1 MTLSVGKKILQSV
14 LRGTPYNLHGVQNI
28 SHVKFSLSNPHIL
41 DGCDEFVLN
50 NSEKVRKYL
59 EGKPLTEVTGMFD
72 EISAKDDFWND
83 NIAAQK
89 LMKERMLLLDKI
101 EPLENLIKNSNNI
114 YELVEMAIESNDP
127 EMEKELETECLEL
140 QRVFDELETKNLFSG
155 EFDSKNAY
163 LTLNAGAGGTESCD
177 WASMLSRMYVRFCER
192 HGFTVETTDELPGD
206 EAGIKQISFYVQGL
220 YAYGYLRSEI
230 GVHRLVRI
238 SPFDAN
244 AKRHTSF
251 VAVSV
256 MPDIDEDIE
265 VEINPADLRIDTYR
279 ASGAGGQHVNKTSSA
294 IRITHIPTNIVVQ
307 CQAERSQHN
316 NKDMAMKMLK
326 AKLYQLEKEKLD
338 KEKQK
343 IAGEKTDIA
352 WGNQIRSYVFQPY
365 QMVKDLRTGHETGN
379 MNSVMDGNIDEFI
392 SAYLKQQ
399 IKK

>member
-1 MTLSVGKKILQSV
+1 
-14 LRGTPYNLHGVQNI
+14 
-28 SHVKFSLSNPHIL
+28 
-41 DGCDEFVLN
+41 
-50 NSEKVRKYL
+50 
-59 EGKPLTEVTGMFD
+59 
-72 EISAKDDFWND
+72 
-83 NIAAQK
+83 
-89 LMKERMLLLDKI
+89 MKERMLLLDKI
-101 EPLENLIKNSNNI
+101 EPVENLIKNSNNI
-114 YELVEMAIESNDP
+114 YELVEMAIESNDI
-127 EMEKELETECLEL
+127 EMEKELEGECIEL

-192 HGFTVETTDELPGD
+192 HGFTVEITDELPGD

-265 VEINPADLRIDTYR
+265 VEINPSDLRVDTYR

-326 AKLYQLEKEKLD
+326 AKLYQLEKDKLD

>member
-1 MTLSVGKKILQSV
+1 
-14 LRGTPYNLHGVQNI
+14 
-28 SHVKFSLSNPHIL
+28 
-41 DGCDEFVLN
+41 
-50 NSEKVRKYL
+50 
-59 EGKPLTEVTGMFD
+59 
-72 EISAKDDFWND
+72 
-83 NIAAQK
+83 
-89 LMKERMLLLDKI
+89 MKERMLLLDKI
-101 EPLENLIKNSNNI
+101 EPVDNLIKNSNNI
-114 YELVEMAIESNDP
+114 YELTELAISSNDN
-127 EMEKELETECLEL
+127 EMEAELESECLEL
-140 QRVFDELETKNLFSG
+140 QKVFEELETKNLFSG

-192 HGFTVETTDELPGD
+192 HGWTVETTDELPGD
-206 EAGIKQISFYVQGL
+206 EAGIKQISFYIQGL

-265 VEINPADLRIDTYR
+265 VDINQADLRIDTYR

-326 AKLYQLEKEKLD
+326 A
-338 KEKQK
+338 
-343 IAGEKTDIA
+343 
-352 WGNQIRSYVFQPY
+352 N
-365 QMVKDLRTGHETGN
+365 
-379 MNSVMDGNIDEFI
+379 FI
-392 SAYLKQQ
+392 LCGFST
-399 IKK
+399 IS

>member
-1 MTLSVGKKILQSV
+1 
-14 LRGTPYNLHGVQNI
+14 
-28 SHVKFSLSNPHIL
+28 
-41 DGCDEFVLN
+41 
-50 NSEKVRKYL
+50 
-59 EGKPLTEVTGMFD
+59 
-72 EISAKDDFWND
+72 
-83 NIAAQK
+83 
-89 LMKERMLLLDKI
+89 MKERMLLIDKI
-101 EPLENLIKNSNNI
+101 EPVENLIKNANNI
-114 YELVEMAIESNDP
+114 YELTELAISSNDS
-127 EMEKELETECLEL
+127 EMESELEKEYLEL
-140 QRVFDELETKNLFSG
+140 QKVFDELETKNLFSG

-192 HGFTVETTDELPGD
+192 HGWTVETTDELPGD
-206 EAGIKQISFYVQGL
+206 EAGIKQISFYIQGL

-265 VEINPADLRIDTYR
+265 VDINQADLRIDTYR

-365 QMVKDLRTGHETGN
+365 QLVKDLRTGYESGN

-392 SAYLKQQ
+392 ASYLKMQ
-399 IKK
+399 INKK

>member
-1 MTLSVGKKILQSV
+1 MTLPEIKSIVSNIKEQSEI
-14 LRGTPYNLHGVQNI
+14 LRGYLDPDSIYKR
-28 SHVKFSLSNPHIL
+28 VKEI
-41 DGCDEFVLN
+41 
-50 NSEKVRKYL
+50 
-59 EGKPLTEVTGMFD
+59 D
-72 EISAKDDFWND
+72 EISSKDDFWND
-83 NIAAQK
+83 NIEAQK

-101 EPLENLIKNSNNI
+101 EPVDNLIKNSNNI
-114 YELVEMAIESNDP
+114 YELVEMSIESDDS
-127 EMEKELETECLEL
+127 EMEKELEAECLEL

-265 VEINPADLRIDTYR
+265 VEINQADLRIDTYR

-343 IAGEKTDIA
+343 IAGDKTDIA

-365 QMVKDLRTGHETGN
+365 QMVKDLRTGYESGN
-379 MNSVMDGNIDEFI
+379 MNSVMDGNIDDFI

>member
-1 MTLSVGKKILQSV
+1 
-14 LRGTPYNLHGVQNI
+14 
-28 SHVKFSLSNPHIL
+28 
-41 DGCDEFVLN
+41 
-50 NSEKVRKYL
+50 
-59 EGKPLTEVTGMFD
+59 
-72 EISAKDDFWND
+72 
-83 NIAAQK
+83 
-89 LMKERMLLLDKI
+89 MKERMLLLDKI
-101 EPLENLIKNSNNI
+101 DPIDALIKNSNNI
-114 YELVEMAIESNDP
+114 YELAEMSIESNDT
-127 EMEKELETECLEL
+127 EMEHELEHECLEL
-140 QRVFDELETKNLFSG
+140 QKVFNELETKNLFSG

-192 HGFTVETTDELPGD
+192 HGFTVEITDELPGD

-265 VEINPADLRIDTYR
+265 IEINPADLRIDTYR

-326 AKLYQLEKEKLD
+326 AKLYQLEKDKLD

-365 QMVKDLRTGHETGN
+365 QMVKDLRTGYESGN

-392 SAYLKQQ
+392 SAYLKMQ

>member
-1 MTLSVGKKILQSV
+1 
-14 LRGTPYNLHGVQNI
+14 
-28 SHVKFSLSNPHIL
+28 
-41 DGCDEFVLN
+41 
-50 NSEKVRKYL
+50 
-59 EGKPLTEVTGMFD
+59 
-72 EISAKDDFWND
+72 
-83 NIAAQK
+83 
-89 LMKERMLLLDKI
+89 MKERMILIDKI
-101 EPLENLIKNSNNI
+101 EPVDKLIENSKNI
-114 YELVEMAIESNDP
+114 YELTELSIESNDMDM
-127 EMEKELETECLEL
+127 EGELEKEYKLLKDA
-140 QRVFDELETKNLFSG
+140 FDSLETKNLFSG

-192 HGFTVETTDELPGD
+192 RGFTVETIDELPGD
-206 EAGIKQISFYVQGL
+206 EAGIKQINFYVQGL

-238 SPFDAN
+238 SPFDSN

-256 MPDIDEDIE
+256 MPEIDEDIE
-265 VEINPADLRIDTYR
+265 VDINPADIRIDTYR
-279 ASGAGGQHVNKTSSA
+279 SSGAGGQHVNKTSSA

-307 CQAERSQHN
+307 CQNERSQHS

-326 AKLYQLEKEKLD
+326 SKLYQLEKEKLN
-338 KEKQK
+338 KEKEK
-343 IAGEKTDIA
+343 IAGDKTDIA

-392 SAYLKQQ
+392 SVYLKRQ
-399 IKK
+399 IANNSKNKNTY

>member
-1 MTLSVGKKILQSV
+1 
-14 LRGTPYNLHGVQNI
+14 
-28 SHVKFSLSNPHIL
+28 
-41 DGCDEFVLN
+41 
-50 NSEKVRKYL
+50 
-59 EGKPLTEVTGMFD
+59 
-72 EISAKDDFWND
+72 
-83 NIAAQK
+83 
-89 LMKERMLLLDKI
+89 MLLLDKI
-101 EPLENLIKNSNNI
+101 EPVDRLIKNSENI
-114 YELVEMAIESNDP
+114 YDLVIMAIESND
-127 EMEKELETECLEL
+127 EDMTLELEKECLEL
-140 QRVFDELETKNLFSG
+140 QELFNELETKNLFSG

-163 LTLNAGAGGTESCD
+163 ITLNSGAGGTESCD

-192 HGFTVETTDELPGD
+192 KGFTVEITDEQPGD

-230 GVHRLVRI
+230 GIHRLVRI

-265 VEINPADLRIDTYR
+265 IEINQADLRIDTYR

-307 CQAERSQHN
+307 CQNERSQHN

-343 IAGEKTDIA
+343 IAGEKSDIA
-352 WGNQIRSYVFQPY
+352 WGNQIRSYVFHPY
-365 QMVKDLRTGHETGN
+365 QMVKDLRTGYESGN
-379 MNSVMDGNIDEFI
+379 MNYVMDGNIDEFI
-392 SAYLKQQ
+392 SAFLKKQ
-399 IKK
+399 IKS

>member
-1 MTLSVGKKILQSV
+1 
-14 LRGTPYNLHGVQNI
+14 
-28 SHVKFSLSNPHIL
+28 
-41 DGCDEFVLN
+41 
-50 NSEKVRKYL
+50 
-59 EGKPLTEVTGMFD
+59 
-72 EISAKDDFWND
+72 
-83 NIAAQK
+83 
-89 LMKERMLLLDKI
+89 MKERMLLLDKI
-101 EPLENLIKNSNNI
+101 EPVENLIKNSNNI
-114 YELVEMAIESNDP
+114 YELVEMAIESNDT
-127 EMEKELETECLEL
+127 EMEKELEGECIEL

-265 VEINPADLRIDTYR
+265 VEINPSDLRIDTYR

-365 QMVKDLRTGHETGN
+365 QMVKDLRTGCESGN

>member
-1 MTLSVGKKILQSV
+1 MNRTEKEFFIEFVSLFKLVLQMRNSWT
-14 LRGTPYNLHGVQNI
+14 GTDVDYLVSPV
-28 SHVKFSLSNPHIL
+28 
-41 DGCDEFVLN
+41 CDENCVFYD
-50 NSEKVRKYL
+50 SRKVDNTLPQNADANGAY
-59 EGKPLTEVTGMFD
+59 
-72 EISAKDDFWND
+72 
-83 NIAAQK
+83 NIARK
-89 LMKERMLLLDKI
+89 GMLLLDKI
-101 EPLENLIKNSNNI
+101 EPVENLIKNSNNI
-114 YELVEMAIESNDP
+114 YELVEMAIESNDT
-127 EMEKELETECLEL
+127 EMEKELEGECIEL

-206 EAGIKQISFYVQGL
+206 EAGIKQISFYVQGI

-365 QMVKDLRTGHETGN
+365 QLVKDLRTGHETGN

>member
-1 MTLSVGKKILQSV
+1 
-14 LRGTPYNLHGVQNI
+14 
-28 SHVKFSLSNPHIL
+28 
-41 DGCDEFVLN
+41 
-50 NSEKVRKYL
+50 
-59 EGKPLTEVTGMFD
+59 
-72 EISAKDDFWND
+72 
-83 NIAAQK
+83 
-89 LMKERMLLLDKI
+89 MKERMLLIDKI
-101 EPLENLIKNSNNI
+101 EPVENLIKNANNI
-114 YELVEMAIESNDP
+114 YELAELAISSNDS
-127 EMEKELETECLEL
+127 EMESELENEYLEL
-140 QRVFDELETKNLFSG
+140 QKVFDELETKNLFSG

-192 HGFTVETTDELPGD
+192 HGWTVETTDELPGD
-206 EAGIKQISFYVQGL
+206 EAGIKQISFYIQGL

-265 VEINPADLRIDTYR
+265 VDINQADLRIDTYR

-365 QMVKDLRTGHETGN
+365 QLVKDLRTGYESGN

-392 SAYLKQQ
+392 ASYLKMH

>member
-1 MTLSVGKKILQSV
+1 
-14 LRGTPYNLHGVQNI
+14 
-28 SHVKFSLSNPHIL
+28 
-41 DGCDEFVLN
+41 
-50 NSEKVRKYL
+50 
-59 EGKPLTEVTGMFD
+59 
-72 EISAKDDFWND
+72 
-83 NIAAQK
+83 
-89 LMKERMLLLDKI
+89 MKERMLLLDKI
-101 EPLENLIKNSNNI
+101 EPVDNLIKNSNNI
-114 YELVEMAIESNDP
+114 YELTELAINSNDN
-127 EMEKELETECLEL
+127 EMEAELESECLEL
-140 QRVFDELETKNLFSG
+140 QKVFEELETKNLFSG

-192 HGFTVETTDELPGD
+192 HGWNVETTDELPGD
-206 EAGIKQISFYVQGL
+206 EAGIKQISFYIQGL

-265 VEINPADLRIDTYR
+265 VDINQADLRIDTYR

-365 QMVKDLRTGHETGN
+365 QLVKDLRTGYESGN

-392 SAYLKQQ
+392 SAYLKWK

>member
-1 MTLSVGKKILQSV
+1 
-14 LRGTPYNLHGVQNI
+14 
-28 SHVKFSLSNPHIL
+28 
-41 DGCDEFVLN
+41 
-50 NSEKVRKYL
+50 
-59 EGKPLTEVTGMFD
+59 
-72 EISAKDDFWND
+72 
-83 NIAAQK
+83 
-89 LMKERMLLLDKI
+89 MKERMLLLDKI
-101 EPLENLIKNSNNI
+101 EPVDNLIKNANNI
-114 YELVEMAIESNDP
+114 YELTELAISSNDN
-127 EMEKELETECLEL
+127 EMESELESEYLEL
-140 QRVFDELETKNLFSG
+140 QKVFDEIETKNLFSG

-192 HGFTVETTDELPGD
+192 HGWTVETTDELPGD
-206 EAGIKQISFYVQGL
+206 EAGIKQISFYIQGL

-265 VEINPADLRIDTYR
+265 VDINQADLRIDTYR

-365 QMVKDLRTGHETGN
+365 QLVKDLRTGYESGN

-392 SAYLKQQ
+392 ASYLKQQ

>member
-1 MTLSVGKKILQSV
+1 
-14 LRGTPYNLHGVQNI
+14 
-28 SHVKFSLSNPHIL
+28 
-41 DGCDEFVLN
+41 
-50 NSEKVRKYL
+50 
-59 EGKPLTEVTGMFD
+59 
-72 EISAKDDFWND
+72 
-83 NIAAQK
+83 
-89 LMKERMLLLDKI
+89 MKERMLLIDKI
-101 EPLENLIKNSNNI
+101 EPVENLIKNANNI
-114 YELVEMAIESNDP
+114 YELTELAISSNDS
-127 EMEKELETECLEL
+127 EMESELESEYLEL
-140 QRVFDELETKNLFSG
+140 QKVFDELETKNLFSG

-192 HGFTVETTDELPGD
+192 HGWTVETTDELPGD
-206 EAGIKQISFYVQGL
+206 EAGIKQISFYIQGL

-265 VEINPADLRIDTYR
+265 VYINQADLRIDTYR

-365 QMVKDLRTGHETGN
+365 QLVKDLRTGYESGN

-392 SAYLKQQ
+392 ASYLKMQ
-399 IKK
+399 INKK

>member
-1 MTLSVGKKILQSV
+1 
-14 LRGTPYNLHGVQNI
+14 
-28 SHVKFSLSNPHIL
+28 
-41 DGCDEFVLN
+41 
-50 NSEKVRKYL
+50 
-59 EGKPLTEVTGMFD
+59 
-72 EISAKDDFWND
+72 
-83 NIAAQK
+83 
-89 LMKERMLLLDKI
+89 MKERMLLLDKI
-101 EPLENLIKNSNNI
+101 EPVDNLIKNSSNI
-114 YELVEMAIESNDP
+114 YELTELAINSNDN
-127 EMEKELETECLEL
+127 EMEAELESECLEL
-140 QRVFDELETKNLFSG
+140 QKVFEELETKNLFSG

-192 HGFTVETTDELPGD
+192 HGWTVETTDELPGD
-206 EAGIKQISFYVQGL
+206 EAGIKQISFYIQGL

-265 VEINPADLRIDTYR
+265 VDINQADLRIDTYR

-352 WGNQIRSYVFQPY
+352 WGNQIRSYVLEPY
-365 QMVKDLRTGHETGN
+365 TLVKDYRSNYETSAALKVLDGDIMPVIESVLR
-379 MNSVMDGNIDEFI
+379 
-392 SAYLKQQ
+392 

>member
-1 MTLSVGKKILQSV
+1 
-14 LRGTPYNLHGVQNI
+14 
-28 SHVKFSLSNPHIL
+28 
-41 DGCDEFVLN
+41 
-50 NSEKVRKYL
+50 
-59 EGKPLTEVTGMFD
+59 
-72 EISAKDDFWND
+72 
-83 NIAAQK
+83 
-89 LMKERMLLLDKI
+89 MKERMLLIDKI
-101 EPLENLIKNSNNI
+101 EPVENLIKNSNNI
-114 YELVEMAIESNDP
+114 YELTELAIASNDS
-127 EMEKELETECLEL
+127 EMESELESEYLEL
-140 QRVFDELETKNLFSG
+140 QKVFDELETKNLFSG

-192 HGFTVETTDELPGD
+192 HGWTVETTDELPGD
-206 EAGIKQISFYVQGL
+206 EAGIKQISFYIQGL

-265 VEINPADLRIDTYR
+265 VDINQADLRIDTYR

-365 QMVKDLRTGHETGN
+365 QLVKDLRTGYESGN

-392 SAYLKQQ
+392 ASYLKMQ
-399 IKK
+399 INKK

>member
-1 MTLSVGKKILQSV
+1 
-14 LRGTPYNLHGVQNI
+14 
-28 SHVKFSLSNPHIL
+28 
-41 DGCDEFVLN
+41 
-50 NSEKVRKYL
+50 
-59 EGKPLTEVTGMFD
+59 
-72 EISAKDDFWND
+72 
-83 NIAAQK
+83 
-89 LMKERMLLLDKI
+89 MKERMLLLDKI
-101 EPLENLIKNSNNI
+101 EPVDNLIKNANNI
-114 YELVEMAIESNDP
+114 YELTELAISSNDS
-127 EMEKELETECLEL
+127 EMESELENEYLEL
-140 QRVFDELETKNLFSG
+140 QKVFDEIETKNLFSG

-192 HGFTVETTDELPGD
+192 HGWTVETTDELPGD
-206 EAGIKQISFYVQGL
+206 EAGIKQISFYIQGL

-265 VEINPADLRIDTYR
+265 VDINQADLRIDTYR

-365 QMVKDLRTGHETGN
+365 QLVKDLRTGYESGN

-392 SAYLKQQ
+392 ASYLKQQ

>member
-1 MTLSVGKKILQSV
+1 
-14 LRGTPYNLHGVQNI
+14 
-28 SHVKFSLSNPHIL
+28 
-41 DGCDEFVLN
+41 
-50 NSEKVRKYL
+50 
-59 EGKPLTEVTGMFD
+59 
-72 EISAKDDFWND
+72 
-83 NIAAQK
+83 
-89 LMKERMLLLDKI
+89 MKERMLLIDKI
-101 EPLENLIKNSNNI
+101 EPVENLIKNSNNI
-114 YELVEMAIESNDP
+114 YELTELAIASNDS
-127 EMEKELETECLEL
+127 EMESELEKEYLEL
-140 QRVFDELETKNLFSG
+140 QKVFDELETKNLFSG

-192 HGFTVETTDELPGD
+192 HGWTVETTDELPGD
-206 EAGIKQISFYVQGL
+206 EAGIKQISFYIQGL

-265 VEINPADLRIDTYR
+265 VDINQADLRIDTYR

-365 QMVKDLRTGHETGN
+365 QLVKDLRTGYESGN

-392 SAYLKQQ
+392 ASYLKMQ
-399 IKK
+399 INNKK

>member
-1 MTLSVGKKILQSV
+1 
-14 LRGTPYNLHGVQNI
+14 
-28 SHVKFSLSNPHIL
+28 
-41 DGCDEFVLN
+41 
-50 NSEKVRKYL
+50 
-59 EGKPLTEVTGMFD
+59 
-72 EISAKDDFWND
+72 
-83 NIAAQK
+83 
-89 LMKERMLLLDKI
+89 MKERMLLLDKI
-101 EPLENLIKNSNNI
+101 EPVENLIKNSNNI
-114 YELVEMAIESNDP
+114 YELVEIAIESNDI
-127 EMEKELETECLEL
+127 EMEKELEGECIEL

-192 HGFTVETTDELPGD
+192 HGFTVEITDELPGD

-265 VEINPADLRIDTYR
+265 VEINPSDLRVDTYR

-326 AKLYQLEKEKLD
+326 AKLYQLEKDKLD

>member
-1 MTLSVGKKILQSV
+1 
-14 LRGTPYNLHGVQNI
+14 
-28 SHVKFSLSNPHIL
+28 
-41 DGCDEFVLN
+41 
-50 NSEKVRKYL
+50 
-59 EGKPLTEVTGMFD
+59 
-72 EISAKDDFWND
+72 
-83 NIAAQK
+83 
-89 LMKERMLLLDKI
+89 
-101 EPLENLIKNSNNI
+101 
-114 YELVEMAIESNDP
+114 
-127 EMEKELETECLEL
+127 
-140 QRVFDELETKNLFSG
+140 
-155 EFDSKNAY
+155 
-163 LTLNAGAGGTESCD
+163 
-177 WASMLSRMYVRFCER
+177 MYVRFCER
-192 HGFTVETTDELPGD
+192 HGWTVETTDELPGD
-206 EAGIKQISFYVQGL
+206 EAGIKQIGFYIQGL

-265 VEINPADLRIDTYR
+265 VDINQADLRIDTYR

-365 QMVKDLRTGHETGN
+365 QLVKDLRTGYESGN

-392 SAYLKQQ
+392 SAYLKWK

>member
-1 MTLSVGKKILQSV
+1 
-14 LRGTPYNLHGVQNI
+14 
-28 SHVKFSLSNPHIL
+28 
-41 DGCDEFVLN
+41 
-50 NSEKVRKYL
+50 
-59 EGKPLTEVTGMFD
+59 
-72 EISAKDDFWND
+72 
-83 NIAAQK
+83 
-89 LMKERMLLLDKI
+89 MKERMLLLDKI
-101 EPLENLIKNSNNI
+101 EPVDNLIKNSNNI
-114 YELVEMAIESNDP
+114 CELTELAISSNDN
-127 EMEKELETECLEL
+127 EMEAELESECLEL
-140 QRVFDELETKNLFSG
+140 QKVFEELETKNLFSG

-177 WASMLSRMYVRFCER
+177 WASMLTRMYVRFCER
-192 HGFTVETTDELPGD
+192 HGWTVETTDELPGD
-206 EAGIKQISFYVQGL
+206 EAGIKQISFYIQGL

-265 VEINPADLRIDTYR
+265 VDINQADLRIDTYR

-365 QMVKDLRTGHETGN
+365 QLVKDLRTGYESGN

-392 SAYLKQQ
+392 SAYLKWK

>member
-1 MTLSVGKKILQSV
+1 
-14 LRGTPYNLHGVQNI
+14 
-28 SHVKFSLSNPHIL
+28 
-41 DGCDEFVLN
+41 
-50 NSEKVRKYL
+50 
-59 EGKPLTEVTGMFD
+59 
-72 EISAKDDFWND
+72 
-83 NIAAQK
+83 
-89 LMKERMLLLDKI
+89 MKERMLLIDKI
-101 EPLENLIKNSNNI
+101 EPVENLIKNANNI
-114 YELVEMAIESNDP
+114 YELTELAISSNDS
-127 EMEKELETECLEL
+127 EMESELESEYLEL
-140 QRVFDELETKNLFSG
+140 QKVFDELETKNLFSG

-192 HGFTVETTDELPGD
+192 HGWTVETTDELPGD
-206 EAGIKQISFYVQGL
+206 EAGIKQISFYIQGL

-265 VEINPADLRIDTYR
+265 VDINQADLRIDTYR

-365 QMVKDLRTGHETGN
+365 QLVKDLRTGYESGN

-392 SAYLKQQ
+392 ASYLKMQ
-399 IKK
+399 INNKK

>member
-1 MTLSVGKKILQSV
+1 
-14 LRGTPYNLHGVQNI
+14 
-28 SHVKFSLSNPHIL
+28 
-41 DGCDEFVLN
+41 
-50 NSEKVRKYL
+50 
-59 EGKPLTEVTGMFD
+59 
-72 EISAKDDFWND
+72 
-83 NIAAQK
+83 
-89 LMKERMLLLDKI
+89 MKERMLLLDKI
-101 EPLENLIKNSNNI
+101 EPVENLIKNSNNI
-114 YELVEMAIESNDP
+114 YELVEMAIESNDI
-127 EMEKELETECLEL
+127 EMEKELEGECIEL

-192 HGFTVETTDELPGD
+192 HGFTVEITDELPGD

-265 VEINPADLRIDTYR
+265 VEINPSDLRVDTYR

>member
-1 MTLSVGKKILQSV
+1 
-14 LRGTPYNLHGVQNI
+14 
-28 SHVKFSLSNPHIL
+28 
-41 DGCDEFVLN
+41 
-50 NSEKVRKYL
+50 
-59 EGKPLTEVTGMFD
+59 
-72 EISAKDDFWND
+72 
-83 NIAAQK
+83 
-89 LMKERMLLLDKI
+89 MKERMLLLDKI
-101 EPLENLIKNSNNI
+101 EPVDNLIKNSNNI
-114 YELVEMAIESNDP
+114 CELTELAISSNDN
-127 EMEKELETECLEL
+127 EMEAELESECLEL
-140 QRVFDELETKNLFSG
+140 QKVFEELETKNLFSG

-192 HGFTVETTDELPGD
+192 HGWTVETTDELPGD
-206 EAGIKQISFYVQGL
+206 EAGIKQVSFYIQGL

-265 VEINPADLRIDTYR
+265 VDINQADLRIDTYR

-365 QMVKDLRTGHETGN
+365 QLVKDLRTGYESGN

-392 SAYLKQQ
+392 SAYLKWK

>member
-1 MTLSVGKKILQSV
+1 
-14 LRGTPYNLHGVQNI
+14 
-28 SHVKFSLSNPHIL
+28 
-41 DGCDEFVLN
+41 
-50 NSEKVRKYL
+50 
-59 EGKPLTEVTGMFD
+59 
-72 EISAKDDFWND
+72 
-83 NIAAQK
+83 
-89 LMKERMLLLDKI
+89 MKERMLLIDKI
-101 EPLENLIKNSNNI
+101 EPVENLIKNANNI
-114 YELVEMAIESNDP
+114 YELTELAIASNDS
-127 EMEKELETECLEL
+127 EMESELESEYLEL
-140 QRVFDELETKNLFSG
+140 QKVFDELETKNLFSG

-192 HGFTVETTDELPGD
+192 HGWTVETTDELPGD
-206 EAGIKQISFYVQGL
+206 EAGIKQISFYIQGL

-265 VEINPADLRIDTYR
+265 VDINQADLRIDTYR

-365 QMVKDLRTGHETGN
+365 QLVKDLRTGYESGN

-392 SAYLKQQ
+392 ASYLKMQ
-399 IKK
+399 INKK

>member
-1 MTLSVGKKILQSV
+1 
-14 LRGTPYNLHGVQNI
+14 
-28 SHVKFSLSNPHIL
+28 
-41 DGCDEFVLN
+41 
-50 NSEKVRKYL
+50 
-59 EGKPLTEVTGMFD
+59 
-72 EISAKDDFWND
+72 
-83 NIAAQK
+83 
-89 LMKERMLLLDKI
+89 MLLLDKI
-101 EPLENLIKNSNNI
+101 EPVDNLIKNANNI
-114 YELVEMAIESNDP
+114 YELTELAISSNDN
-127 EMEKELETECLEL
+127 EMESELESEYLEL
-140 QRVFDELETKNLFSG
+140 QKVFDEIETKNLFSG

-192 HGFTVETTDELPGD
+192 HGWTVETTDELPGD
-206 EAGIKQISFYVQGL
+206 EAGIKQISFYIQGL

-265 VEINPADLRIDTYR
+265 VDINQADLRIDTYR

-365 QMVKDLRTGHETGN
+365 QLVKDLRTGYESGN

-392 SAYLKQQ
+392 ASYLKQQ

>member
-1 MTLSVGKKILQSV
+1 
-14 LRGTPYNLHGVQNI
+14 
-28 SHVKFSLSNPHIL
+28 
-41 DGCDEFVLN
+41 
-50 NSEKVRKYL
+50 
-59 EGKPLTEVTGMFD
+59 
-72 EISAKDDFWND
+72 
-83 NIAAQK
+83 
-89 LMKERMLLLDKI
+89 MKERMLLLDKI
-101 EPLENLIKNSNNI
+101 EPVDNLIKNSNNI
-114 YELVEMAIESNDP
+114 CELTELAISSNDN
-127 EMEKELETECLEL
+127 EMEAELESECLEL
-140 QRVFDELETKNLFSG
+140 QKVFEELETKNLFSG

-192 HGFTVETTDELPGD
+192 HGWTVETTDELPGD
-206 EAGIKQISFYVQGL
+206 EAGIKQISFYIQGL

-265 VEINPADLRIDTYR
+265 VDINQADLRIDTYR

-365 QMVKDLRTGHETGN
+365 QLVKDLRTGYESGN

-392 SAYLKQQ
+392 ASYLKQK